1 MQLLRRQDHG
11 RRPPD
16 RSAADWISP
25 MRGGELAAG
34 EERDRCRKEIVGET
48 TVEERNR
55 EGNVRRTVGEEK
67 DGLARSRGSRRGGAA
82 TGWAVAVR
90 RGDARETDAGG
101 G

>member
-1 MQLLRRQDHG
+1 
-11 RRPPD
+11 
-16 RSAADWISP
+16 

-55 EGNVRRTVGEEK
+55 EGNVHRTVGGGGRAGTEAWK
-67 DGLARSRGSRRGGAA
+67 PWMRGSHGVGSCRP
-82 TGWAVAVR
+82 
-90 RGDARETDAGG
+90 GDAHETDAGG